1 MKSIIYE
8 SFAFWNKLQKQI
20 FHDIII
26 FWDAPVYSAAWKFVN
41 PLEFSIFLYKYD
53 PKHHQIFIRVLK
65 VDREPNQTSERKI
78 LSLSF
83 IYWDKWSS
91 VTYLCVAKVRESLG
105 LAVDLN

>member
-1 MKSIIYE
+1 MKSRIYE

-41 PLEFSIFLYKYD
+41 PLEFSIFLHKYD
-53 PKHHQIFIRVLK
+53 PKHHQKSWKYTKRTESK
-65 VDREPNQTSERKI
+65 KWEKNT
-78 LSLSF
+78 LSF